1 LVQIDNSRKSQ
12 TKKEG
17 VHISN

>member
-1 LVQIDNSRKSQ
+1 MVEIKKQKSQ

-17 VHISN
+17 AWESW